1 MHWRRELSWN
11 PRDLA
16 WRIAVLFMIGSAV
29 FAVASFPL
37 YAQNV
42 DPGIVGTTFV
52 IGSFIFTAAS
62 LSAFVQVITDREG
75 TKVLLWQPDRKLWW
89 AALVQ
94 LAGTLFFNFSTI
106 HATIDGLS
114 TEQTNHLVW
123 APDLYGSTCF
133 LVASQI
139 AWHHVCGRMWCSR
152 RNDCEWWSAILNY
165 VGAIFFM
172 FAAIAAFTIDT
183 DEVLNAT
190 IVNSGTFAGAICF
203 FVGAYLLLPQART
216 RTG

>member
-11 PRDLA
+11 PRDLG

-29 FAVASFPL
+29 FAVASFPV

-52 IGSFIFTAAS
+52 IGSFVFTAAS

-94 LAGTLFFNFSTI
+94 LAGTLFAS
-106 HATIDGLS
+106 GG
-114 TEQTNHLVW
+114 
-123 APDLYGSTCF
+123 APY
-133 LVASQI
+133 
-139 AWHHVCGRMWCSR
+139 
-152 RNDCEWWSAILNY
+152 
-165 VGAIFFM
+165 
-172 FAAIAAFTIDT
+172 
-183 DEVLNAT
+183 
-190 IVNSGTFAGAICF
+190 
-203 FVGAYLLLPQART
+203 
-216 RTG
+216 